1 MKRLSGDLKSSLTAA
16 KLKALCI
23 LNDLPTSGNKSD
35 LVSRL
40 LESGLSRDELGIEAD
55 EALEE
60 VLEAVIED
68 DPIQPSLSLED
79 EDTLTPEVEP
89 EVVKPVIES
98 TDDQIIDAS
107 LDDVLDAEVLDAEF
121 VTLDEE
127 VKAPKTVV
135 AQSTSASKS
144 SGDAAT
150 LIDMI
155 KQPKIAAVFVVVL
168 ILGAGTWY
176 YFNNQLEPFTADT
189 LRYGD
194 EMTYTISDGDFM
206 ASEGFLDLVLDQIE
220 TEDDICKL
228 RLLFDGSGDVS
239 ISNGD
244 SSELVSQTSLDRLGA
259 VSAKGGQGM
268 DWLTVESVSEYDFS
282 AFTIQRHLRSS
293 IPGSSACSDFPA
305 SVSGTADLTSTQW
318 TELRDRASI
327 GTAVDWNLN
336 VEDTYQGNLMTFG
349 VGGILGD
356 LDTLSPGFSMLLQ
369 PVELQELL
377 ANDYIDDGATG
388 SRLGW
393 DWRVLGTETL
403 GSTEMWKIVATNQ
416 DVQELCLGSASMTLL
431 VEEGNPWA
439 TKQTVN
445 VVISGSDSN
454 RQGCSTTTKLLG
466 DYVLPD
472 GELTMSH
479 TFQKSSLSRGSKG
492 LEFGLSYDARPQAN
506 ELSPNDDEL
515 NDWGPN
521 GEHMPDESTLRTHNL
536 EAAIDCLDY
545 LQSSASG
552 AVAALDDG
560 GYVWR
565 AIDQQYAT
573 STQWN
578 ISWIAT
584 DDIAGWVTFNMT
596 GTSSQENCQFDK
608 KGSYDETVSYN
619 REFIPKVLNMSTIE
633 DSLLDSTRF
642 PTLTSNQGLFTSTGN
657 YHPET
662 RVGYLV
668 VVPGSGINT
677 ILTNIGDATDG
688 ASTVDISRD
697 WTEDGWNKRFNLI
710 ADATDGRIIGWN
722 YVMNT

>member
-1 MKRLSGDLKSSLTAA
+1 MKRLSDDLKSSLTAA

-40 LESGLSRDELGIEAD
+40 LESGLSRDELGIEAE
-55 EALEE
+55 EAVEE
-60 VLEAVIED
+60 VIEAVIED
-68 DPIQPSLSLED
+68 EPIQPSLSLED
-79 EDTLTPEVEP
+79 EDTLTPEIEP
-89 EVVKPVIES
+89 EVVKPVVES
-98 TDDQIIDAS
+98 TDNQIVDAS
-107 LDDVLDAEVLDAEF
+107 LDEVLDAEVLDAEF

-127 VKAPKTVV
+127 VKAPKTVE
-135 AQSTSASKS
+135 ARSTTSKS

-150 LIDMI
+150 LLDMI

-239 ISNGD
+239 ISNGG
-244 SSELVSQTSLDRLGA
+244 SSELVSQASLDRLGA

-545 LQSSASG
+545 LQTSASG

-596 GTSSQENCQFDK
+596 GTPSQENCQFDK

-619 REFIPKVLNMSTIE
+619 REFIPKVLNISTIE
-633 DSLLDSTRF
+633 ESLLDSTRF
-642 PTLTSNQGLFTSTGN
+642 PMLTSDQGLFTNAGN
-657 YHPET
+657 YHSET

-710 ADATDGRIIGWN
+710 AEATDGRIIGWN

>member
-1 MKRLSGDLKSSLTAA
+1 MKRLSDDLKSSLTAA

-40 LESGLSRDELGIEAD
+40 LESGLGRDELGIETD
-55 EALEE
+55 EIVEE
-60 VLEAVIED
+60 VIEAVIDREV
-68 DPIQPSLSLED
+68 IQPSLSLED
-79 EDTLTPEVEP
+79 EDTLTPAIEP
-89 EVVKPVIES
+89 EVHKPVFQSSDEHS
-98 TDDQIIDAS
+98 EGANH
-107 LDDVLDAEVLDAEF
+107 DDVLDAEVLDAEF
-121 VTLDEE
+121 ITLDEE
-127 VKAPKTVV
+127 VKAPKTIHSQVE
-135 AQSTSASKS
+135 STKS
-144 SGDAAT
+144 TGNAT
-150 LIDMI
+150 TLLEMI
-155 KQPKIAAVFVVVL
+155 KQPKIAAVFVVIL

-176 YFNNQLEPFTADT
+176 YFNNQLEPFTADK

-194 EMTYTISDGDFM
+194 EMTYTISNGDFM

-228 RLLFDGSGDVS
+228 RLMFDGTGDVS
-239 ISNGD
+239 ISNGG
-244 SSELVSQTSLDRLGA
+244 SSELVSQSSLDRLGA

-336 VEDTYQGNLMTFG
+336 VENTYQGNLMSFG

-356 LDTLSPGFSMLLQ
+356 LDTISPGFSMLLQ

-393 DWRVLGTETL
+393 DWRVLGSEKL
-403 GSTEMWKIVATNQ
+403 GSTDMWKIVATNQ
-416 DVQELCLGSASMTLL
+416 DIQELCLGSASMTLL

-439 TKQTVN
+439 TKQTVS

-506 ELSPNDDEL
+506 ELSPNDGDL

-521 GEHMPDESTLRTHNL
+521 GEHMPDESVLRLHNL

-565 AIDQQYAT
+565 AIDQQFG
-573 STQWN
+573 SNTQWN

-584 DDIAGWVTFNMT
+584 DDIAGWVTFNIT
-596 GTSSQENCQFDK
+596 GAPSQENCQFDK

-619 REFIPKVLNMSTIE
+619 REFIPKVLNISTIE
-633 DSLLDSTRF
+633 ESLLDSSRF
-642 PTLTSNQGLFTSTGN
+642 PMLTSSQGLFTSSGT

-677 ILTNIGDATDG
+677 ILANIGDATDG
-688 ASTVDISRD
+688 ANTVDISRD
-697 WTEDGWNKRFNLI
+697 WTDDGWNKRFNLI

>member
-1 MKRLSGDLKSSLTAA
+1 MKRLSDDLKSSLTAA

-40 LESGLSRDELGIEAD
+40 LESGLSRDELGIEAE
-55 EALEE
+55 EAVEE
-60 VLEAVIED
+60 VIEAVIED
-68 DPIQPSLSLED
+68 EPIQPSLSLED
-79 EDTLTPEVEP
+79 EDTLTPEIEP
-89 EVVKPVIES
+89 EVVKPVVES
-98 TDDQIIDAS
+98 TDNQIVDAS
-107 LDDVLDAEVLDAEF
+107 LDEVLDAEVLDAEF

-127 VKAPKTVV
+127 VKAPKTVE
-135 AQSTSASKS
+135 AQSTTSKS

-150 LIDMI
+150 LLDMI

-239 ISNGD
+239 ISNGG
-244 SSELVSQTSLDRLGA
+244 SSELVSQASLDRLGA

-545 LQSSASG
+545 LQTSASG

-584 DDIAGWVTFNMT
+584 DDIAGWVTFNTT
-596 GTSSQENCQFDK
+596 GTPSQENCQFDK

-619 REFIPKVLNMSTIE
+619 REFIPKVLNISTIE
-633 DSLLDSTRF
+633 ESLLDSTRF
-642 PTLTSNQGLFTSTGN
+642 PMLTSDQGLFTNAGN

>member
-1 MKRLSGDLKSSLTAA
+1 MKRLSDDLKSSLTAA

-40 LESGLSRDELGIEAD
+40 LESGLSRDELGIEAE
-55 EALEE
+55 EAVEE
-60 VLEAVIED
+60 VIEAVIED
-68 DPIQPSLSLED
+68 EPIQPSLSLED
-79 EDTLTPEVEP
+79 EDTLTPEIEP
-89 EVVKPVIES
+89 EVAKPVVES
-98 TDDQIIDAS
+98 TDNQIVDAS
-107 LDDVLDAEVLDAEF
+107 LDEVLDAEVLDAEF

-127 VKAPKTVV
+127 VKAPKTVD
-135 AQSTSASKS
+135 AQLTTSKS

-150 LIDMI
+150 LLDMI

-239 ISNGD
+239 ISNGG
-244 SSELVSQTSLDRLGA
+244 SSELVSQASLDRLGA

-545 LQSSASG
+545 LQTSASG

-596 GTSSQENCQFDK
+596 GTPSQENCQFDK

-619 REFIPKVLNMSTIE
+619 REFIPKVLNISTIE
-633 DSLLDSTRF
+633 ESLLDSTRF
-642 PTLTSNQGLFTSTGN
+642 PMLTSDQGLFTNAGN

>member
-1 MKRLSGDLKSSLTAA
+1 MKRLSDDLKSSLTAA

-55 EALEE
+55 EAVEE

-135 AQSTSASKS
+135 AQSTTASKS

-268 DWLTVESVSEYDFS
+268 NWLTVESVSEYDFS

-327 GTAVDWNLN
+327 GTAVNWNLN

-596 GTSSQENCQFDK
+596 GTPSQENCQFDK

-633 DSLLDSTRF
+633 ESLLDSTRF

>member
-1 MKRLSGDLKSSLTAA
+1 MKRLSDDLKSSLTAA

-40 LESGLSRDELGIEAD
+40 LESGLSREELGIEAT
-55 EALEE
+55 EVVEE
-60 VLEAVIED
+60 VIDVVTEEEE
-68 DPIQPSLSLED
+68 IQPSLSLED

-89 EVVKPVIES
+89 VVEPMVAEAILPES
-98 TDDQIIDAS
+98 DDDI
-107 LDDVLDAEVLDAEF
+107 LDAEVLDAEF
-121 VTLDEE
+121 VSLEDE
-127 VKAPKTVV
+127 VKAPKVVV
-135 AQSTSASKS
+135 AETGLKS
-144 SGDAAT
+144 DDNNATT
-150 LIDMI
+150 LIEML
-155 KQPKIAAVFVVVL
+155 KQPKIAAVFVVFL

-176 YFNNQLEPFTADT
+176 YFNSQLEPFTADT

-194 EMTYTISDGDFM
+194 EMTYTISEGDFM
-206 ASEGFLDLVLDQIE
+206 ASEGFLDLVLDRFE

-228 RLLFDGSGDVS
+228 RLIFDGSGDIS
-239 ISNGD
+239 ITNGD
-244 SSELVSQTSLDRLGA
+244 SSQLVSQSSLDRIGA

-268 DWLTVESVSEYDFS
+268 EWLTVEAVSEYDFKS
-282 AFTIQRHLRSS
+282 FTIQRHLRSA
-293 IPGSSACSDFPA
+293 IPGSDACSDFPA
-305 SVSGTADLTSTQW
+305 SVSGTADLVSKQW

-327 GTAVDWNLN
+327 GTSVDWDLN
-336 VEDTYQGNLMTFG
+336 VEDTYKGELMAFG

-356 LDTLSPGFSMLLQ
+356 LESLSPGFSMLLQ

-377 ANDYIDDGATG
+377 ANDYIDDGSSG

-393 DWRVLGTETL
+393 NWRVLGTETL
-403 GSTEMWKIVATNQ
+403 GSTDMWKIVATNQ
-416 DVQELCLGSASMTLL
+416 DIQELCLGSASMTLL

-439 TKQTVN
+439 TQQTVN

-479 TFQKSSLSRGSKG
+479 TFQKSSLTRGSKG

-506 ELSPNDDEL
+506 ELSPRDSEL

-521 GEHMPDESTLRTHNL
+521 GEHMPDKSAIRNYNL
-536 EAAIDCLDY
+536 ESALECLDY

-565 AIDQQYAT
+565 AVDRQYGAD
-573 STQWN
+573 TQWN

-596 GTSSQENCQFDK
+596 GAPSSENCQFDK

-619 REFIPKVLNMSTIE
+619 REFIPKVLNISTIE
-633 DSLLDSTRF
+633 QSLLDSSRF
-642 PTLTSNQGLFTSTGN
+642 PSLSSDQGLFTNSGA

-688 ASTVDISRD
+688 ACTVDISRD
-697 WTEDGWNKRFNLI
+697 WSEDGWDKQFNLI

-722 YVMNT
+722 YIMNT

>member
-1 MKRLSGDLKSSLTAA
+1 MKRLSDDLKSSLTAA

-40 LESGLSRDELGIEAD
+40 LESGLSRDELGIEAE
-55 EALEE
+55 EAVEE
-60 VLEAVIED
+60 VIEAVIED
-68 DPIQPSLSLED
+68 EPIQPSLSLED
-79 EDTLTPEVEP
+79 EDTLTPEIEP
-89 EVVKPVIES
+89 EVVKPVVES
-98 TDDQIIDAS
+98 TDNQIVDAS
-107 LDDVLDAEVLDAEF
+107 LDEVLDAEVLDAEF

-127 VKAPKTVV
+127 VKAPKTVET
-135 AQSTSASKS
+135 QSTTSKS

-150 LIDMI
+150 LLDMI

-239 ISNGD
+239 ISNGG
-244 SSELVSQTSLDRLGA
+244 SSELVSQASLDRLGA

-545 LQSSASG
+545 LQTSASG

-596 GTSSQENCQFDK
+596 GTPSQENCQFDK

-619 REFIPKVLNMSTIE
+619 REFIPKVLNISTIE
-633 DSLLDSTRF
+633 ESLLDSTRF
-642 PTLTSNQGLFTSTGN
+642 PMLTSDQGLFTNAGN

>member
-1 MKRLSGDLKSSLTAA
+1 MKRLSDDLKSSLTAA

-23 LNDLPTSGNKSD
+23 LNDLSTSGNKSD

-40 LESGLSRDELGIEAD
+40 LESGLSRDELGIEAE
-55 EALEE
+55 EAVEK
-60 VLEAVIED
+60 VIEAVIED
-68 DPIQPSLSLED
+68 EPIQLSLSLED
-79 EDTLTPEVEP
+79 DDTLTPEVEP
-89 EVVKPVIES
+89 EVVKPIVAS
-98 TDDQIIDAS
+98 TEDQIVDAS
-107 LDDVLDAEVLDAEF
+107 LDEVLDAEVLDAEF

-127 VKAPKTVV
+127 VKAPKTVDV
-135 AQSTSASKS
+135 QSTTSKS
-144 SGDAAT
+144 SGEAAT
-150 LIDMI
+150 LLDMI

-176 YFNNQLEPFTADT
+176 FFNNQLEPFTADT

-239 ISNGD
+239 ISNGG

-521 GEHMPDESTLRTHNL
+521 GEHMPDKSTLRTHNL

-573 STQWN
+573 NTQWN

-596 GTSSQENCQFDK
+596 GTPSQENCQFDK

-619 REFIPKVLNMSTIE
+619 REFIPKVLNISTIE
-633 DSLLDSTRF
+633 ESLLDPTRF
-642 PTLTSNQGLFTSTGN
+642 PTLTSNQGLFTSAGN
-657 YHPET
+657 YHSET

>member
-1 MKRLSGDLKSSLTAA
+1 MKRLSDDLKSSLTAA

-40 LESGLSRDELGIEAD
+40 LESGLGRDELGIETD
-55 EALEE
+55 EIVEE
-60 VLEAVIED
+60 VIEAVIDREV
-68 DPIQPSLSLED
+68 IQPSLSLED
-79 EDTLTPEVEP
+79 EDTLTPAIEP
-89 EVVKPVIES
+89 EVHKPVFQSSDEHS
-98 TDDQIIDAS
+98 EGANH
-107 LDDVLDAEVLDAEF
+107 DDVLDAEVLDAEF
-121 VTLDEE
+121 ITLDEE
-127 VKAPKTVV
+127 VKAPKTIHSQVE
-135 AQSTSASKS
+135 STKS
-144 SGDAAT
+144 TGNAT
-150 LIDMI
+150 TLLEMI
-155 KQPKIAAVFVVVL
+155 KQPKIAAVFVVIL

-176 YFNNQLEPFTADT
+176 YFNNQLEPFTADK

-194 EMTYTISDGDFM
+194 EMTYTISNGDFM

-228 RLLFDGSGDVS
+228 RLMFDGTGDVS
-239 ISNGD
+239 ISNGG
-244 SSELVSQTSLDRLGA
+244 SSELVSQSSLDRLGA

-336 VEDTYQGNLMTFG
+336 VENTYQGNLMSFG

-356 LDTLSPGFSMLLQ
+356 LDTISPGFSMLLQ

-377 ANDYIDDGATG
+377 ANDYIDDGVTG

-393 DWRVLGTETL
+393 DWRVLGSEKL
-403 GSTEMWKIVATNQ
+403 GSTDMWKIVATNQ
-416 DVQELCLGSASMTLL
+416 DIQELCLGSASMTLL

-439 TKQTVN
+439 TKQTVS

-506 ELSPNDDEL
+506 ELSPNDDDL

-521 GEHMPDESTLRTHNL
+521 GEHMPDESVLRLHNL

-565 AIDQQYAT
+565 AIDQQFG
-573 STQWN
+573 SNTQWN

-584 DDIAGWVTFNMT
+584 DDIAGWVTFNIT
-596 GTSSQENCQFDK
+596 GEPSQENCQFDK

-619 REFIPKVLNMSTIE
+619 REFIPKVLNISTIE
-633 DSLLDSTRF
+633 ESLLDSTRF
-642 PTLTSNQGLFTSTGN
+642 PMLTSSQGLFTSSGT

-677 ILTNIGDATDG
+677 ILANIGDATDG
-688 ASTVDISRD
+688 ANTVDISRD
-697 WTEDGWNKRFNLI
+697 WTDDGWNKRFNLI

>member
-1 MKRLSGDLKSSLTAA
+1 MKRLSDDLKSSLTAA

-23 LNDLPTSGNKSD
+23 LNDLSTSGNKSE

-40 LESGLSRDELGIEAD
+40 LESGLNREELGIEA
-55 EALEE
+55 EE
-60 VLEAVIED
+60 VIEEVIDAVIEEEA
-68 DPIQPSLSLED
+68 IQPSLSLED
-79 EDTLTPEVEP
+79 DDTLTPEVEP
-89 EVVKPVIES
+89 EPQKPTVKS
-98 TDDQIIDAS
+98 NDRQTDDSS
-107 LDDVLDAEVLDAEF
+107 LDNVLDAEVLDAEF
-121 VTLDEE
+121 VTLDET
-127 VKAPKTVV
+127 VKAPKTVT
-135 AQSTSASKS
+135 AQSTNSKS
-144 SGDAAT
+144 GSDAAT
-150 LIDMI
+150 LLDMI

-228 RLLFDGSGDVS
+228 RLLFDGTGDIS

-244 SSELVSQTSLDRLGA
+244 SSQLTSQTSLDRLGA

-282 AFTIQRHLRSS
+282 EFTIQRHLRSS

-305 SVSGTADLTSTQW
+305 SVSGTADLVSMQW

-377 ANDYIDDGATG
+377 ANDYIDDGASG

-492 LEFGLSYDARPQAN
+492 LEFGLSYDGRPQAN
-506 ELSPNDDEL
+506 ELSPSDNDL

-521 GEHMPDESTLRTHNL
+521 GEHMPDDSSLRTHNL
-536 EAAIDCLDY
+536 ELAIDCLDY

-565 AIDQQYAT
+565 AIDQQFGT
-573 STQWN
+573 NTQWN

-596 GTSSQENCQFDK
+596 GAPSQENCQFDK

-619 REFIPKVLNMSTIE
+619 REFIPKVLNLSTIE
-633 DSLLDSTRF
+633 ESLLDTIRF
-642 PTLTSNQGLFTSTGN
+642 PILTSDQGLFTSSGT
-657 YHPET
+657 YHPES
-662 RVGYLV
+662 RIGYLV

-688 ASTVDISRD
+688 ACTVDISRD

>member
-1 MKRLSGDLKSSLTAA
+1 MVKRLSSDLKSSLTAA
-16 KLKALCI
+16 KLKALCVI
-23 LNDLPTSGNKSD
+23 NDLPTSGNKSD

-40 LESGLSRDELGIEAD
+40 IDYGLSRSELGLEVEPAV
-55 EALEE
+55 EE
-60 VLEAVIED
+60 VLDATIEEA
-68 DPIQPSLSLED
+68 IQPSLSLED

-89 EVVKPVIES
+89 EVVQPVAEAIIEQA
-98 TDDQIIDAS
+98 D
-107 LDDVLDAEVLDAEF
+107 DDVLDAEVIDAEF
-121 VTLDEE
+121 VSLEEE
-127 VKAPKTVV
+127 VKAPKAPVV
-135 AQSTSASKS
+135 EMASKKTS
-144 SGDAAT
+144 SDAKT
-150 LIDMI
+150 LFEMV
-155 KQPKIAAVFVVVL
+155 KQPKVAAAFIAIL

-228 RLLFDGSGDVS
+228 RLLFDGIGEVS
-239 ISNGD
+239 ITEGD
-244 SSELVSQTSLDRLGA
+244 SSQLVSQSSLDRAGA
-259 VSAKGGQGM
+259 ISAKGGQGM

-293 IPGSSACSDFPA
+293 IPGSDACSDFPA

-318 TELRDRASI
+318 TELRHRASI
-327 GTAVDWNLN
+327 GTSVDWNLN

-377 ANDYIDDGATG
+377 ANDYIDDGASG

-403 GSTEMWKIVATNQ
+403 GSTDMWKIVATNQ
-416 DVQELCLGSASMTLL
+416 DIQELCLGSASMTLL

-466 DYVLPD
+466 YYVLPD

-479 TFQKSSLSRGSKG
+479 IFQKSSLTRGSKG

-506 ELSPNDDEL
+506 ELSPSDSDL

-521 GEHMPDESTLRTHNL
+521 GEHMPDESSIRTYNL
-536 EAAIDCLDY
+536 ESALDCFDY

-565 AIDQQYAT
+565 AIDQQFGEN
-573 STQWN
+573 TQWN

-596 GTSSQENCQFDK
+596 GTPSQENCQFDQ
-608 KGSYDETVSYN
+608 KGSYHETVSYN
-619 REFIPKVLNMSTIE
+619 RDFIPKVLNISTIE
-633 DSLLDSTRF
+633 ESLLDSSRF
-642 PTLTSNQGLFTSTGN
+642 PSLTSSQGIFTSSGA
-657 YHPET
+657 YHLET

-668 VVPGSGINT
+668 VVPGSGINS
-677 ILTNIGDATDG
+677 ILTNIGDATEG
-688 ASTVDISRD
+688 ACTVDISRD
-697 WTEDGWNKRFNLI
+697 WTDDGWNKRFNLI

>member
-1 MKRLSGDLKSSLTAA
+1 MKRLSDDLKSSLTAA

-40 LESGLSRDELGIEAD
+40 LESGLSRDELGIEAE
-55 EALEE
+55 EAVEE
-60 VLEAVIED
+60 VIETVIED
-68 DPIQPSLSLED
+68 DSIQPSLSLED

-89 EVVKPVIES
+89 EVVKPVVES
-98 TDDQIIDAS
+98 TDNQIVDAS
-107 LDDVLDAEVLDAEF
+107 LDEVLDAEVLDAEF

-127 VKAPKTVV
+127 VKAPKTVD
-135 AQSTSASKS
+135 AQSTTSKS
-144 SGDAAT
+144 SSDAAT

-239 ISNGD
+239 ISKGG
-244 SSELVSQTSLDRLGA
+244 SSELVSQASLDRLGA
-259 VSAKGGQGM
+259 ISAKGGQGM

-545 LQSSASG
+545 LQTSASG
-552 AVAALDDG
+552 AVAAIDDG

-596 GTSSQENCQFDK
+596 GTPSQENCQFDK

-619 REFIPKVLNMSTIE
+619 REFIPKVLNISTIE
-633 DSLLDSTRF
+633 ESLLDSTRF
-642 PTLTSNQGLFTSTGN
+642 PMLTSDQGLFTNAGN
-657 YHPET
+657 YHSET

>member
-1 MKRLSGDLKSSLTAA
+1 MKRLSDDLKSSLTAA

-40 LESGLSRDELGIEAD
+40 LESGLGRDELGIETD
-55 EALEE
+55 EIVEE
-60 VLEAVIED
+60 VIEAVIDREV
-68 DPIQPSLSLED
+68 IQPSLSLED
-79 EDTLTPEVEP
+79 EDTLTPAIEP
-89 EVVKPVIES
+89 EVHKPVFQSSDEHS
-98 TDDQIIDAS
+98 EGANH
-107 LDDVLDAEVLDAEF
+107 DDVLDAEVLDAEF
-121 VTLDEE
+121 ITLDEE
-127 VKAPKTVV
+127 VKAPKTIHSQVE
-135 AQSTSASKS
+135 STKS
-144 SGDAAT
+144 TGNAT
-150 LIDMI
+150 TLLEMI
-155 KQPKIAAVFVVVL
+155 KQPKIAAVFVVIL

-176 YFNNQLEPFTADT
+176 YFNNQLEPFTADK

-194 EMTYTISDGDFM
+194 EMTYTISNGDFM

-228 RLLFDGSGDVS
+228 RLMFDGTGDVS
-239 ISNGD
+239 ISNGG
-244 SSELVSQTSLDRLGA
+244 SSELVSQSSLDRLGA

-336 VEDTYQGNLMTFG
+336 VENTYQGNLMSFG

-356 LDTLSPGFSMLLQ
+356 LDTISPGFSMLLQ

-393 DWRVLGTETL
+393 DWRVLGSEKL

-416 DVQELCLGSASMTLL
+416 DIQELCLGSASMTLL

-439 TKQTVN
+439 TKQTVS

-506 ELSPNDDEL
+506 ELSPNDDDL

-521 GEHMPDESTLRTHNL
+521 GEHMPDESVLRLHNL

-565 AIDQQYAT
+565 AIDQQFG
-573 STQWN
+573 SNTQWN

-584 DDIAGWVTFNMT
+584 DDIAGWVTFNIT
-596 GTSSQENCQFDK
+596 GAPSQENCQFDK

-619 REFIPKVLNMSTIE
+619 REFIPKVLNISTIE
-633 DSLLDSTRF
+633 ESLLDSTRF
-642 PTLTSNQGLFTSTGN
+642 PMLTSSQGLFTSSGT

-677 ILTNIGDATDG
+677 ILANIGDATDG
-688 ASTVDISRD
+688 ANTVDISRD
-697 WTEDGWNKRFNLI
+697 WTDDGWNKRFNLI

>member
-1 MKRLSGDLKSSLTAA
+1 MKRLSDDLKSSLTAA

-40 LESGLSRDELGIEAD
+40 LESGLSREELGIEAK
-55 EALEE
+55 EVVEE
-60 VLEAVIED
+60 VIDAVIEEEV
-68 DPIQPSLSLED
+68 IQPSLSLED

-89 EVVKPVIES
+89 EIIKPVVES
-98 TDDQIIDAS
+98 TDKQLNDSS
-107 LDDVLDAEVLDAEF
+107 LDEVLDAEVLDAEF

-127 VKAPKTVV
+127 VKAPKTIDSQVV
-135 AQSTSASKS
+135 SSKP
-144 SGDAAT
+144 SGNAT
-150 LIDMI
+150 TLLEMI

-228 RLLFDGSGDVS
+228 RLLFDGSGEVS

-244 SSELVSQTSLDRLGA
+244 SSQLVSQTSLDRLGA

-305 SVSGTADLTSTQW
+305 SVSGTAELTSTQW

-416 DVQELCLGSASMTLL
+416 DIQELCLGSASMTLL

-506 ELSPNDDEL
+506 ELSPSDDDL

-565 AIDQQYAT
+565 AIDQQFG
-573 STQWN
+573 SNTQWN

-596 GTSSQENCQFDK
+596 GTPSQENCQFDK

-619 REFIPKVLNMSTIE
+619 REFIPKVLNISTIE
-633 DSLLDSTRF
+633 QSLLDSTRF
-642 PTLTSNQGLFTSTGN
+642 PTLTSNQGLFTNSGT

-688 ASTVDISRD
+688 ANTVDISRD
-697 WTEDGWNKRFNLI
+697 WTEDGWNKQFNLI

>member
-1 MKRLSGDLKSSLTAA
+1 MKRLSDDLKSSLTAA

-40 LESGLSRDELGIEAD
+40 LESGLSRDELGIEAE
-55 EALEE
+55 EAVEE
-60 VLEAVIED
+60 VIEAVIED
-68 DPIQPSLSLED
+68 EPIQPSLSLED
-79 EDTLTPEVEP
+79 EDTLTPEIEP
-89 EVVKPVIES
+89 EVVKPVVES
-98 TDDQIIDAS
+98 TDNQIVDAS
-107 LDDVLDAEVLDAEF
+107 LDEVLDAEVLDAEF

-127 VKAPKTVV
+127 VKAPKTVD
-135 AQSTSASKS
+135 AQSTTSKS
-144 SGDAAT
+144 NGDAAT
-150 LIDMI
+150 LLDMI

-239 ISNGD
+239 ISNGG
-244 SSELVSQTSLDRLGA
+244 SSELVSQASLDRLGA

-377 ANDYIDDGATG
+377 ANDYIDEGASG

-472 GELTMSH
+472 GELTISH

-545 LQSSASG
+545 LQTSASG

-596 GTSSQENCQFDK
+596 GTPNQENCQFDK

-619 REFIPKVLNMSTIE
+619 REFIPKVLNISTIE
-633 DSLLDSTRF
+633 ESLLDSTRF
-642 PTLTSNQGLFTSTGN
+642 PMLTSDQGLFTNAGN

>member
-1 MKRLSGDLKSSLTAA
+1 MKRLSDDLKSSLTAA

-40 LESGLSRDELGIEAD
+40 LDSGLSRDELGIEAE
-55 EALEE
+55 EAVEE
-60 VLEAVIED
+60 VIEAVIED
-68 DPIQPSLSLED
+68 EPIQPSLSLED
-79 EDTLTPEVEP
+79 EDTLTPEIEP
-89 EVVKPVIES
+89 EVVKPVVES
-98 TDDQIIDAS
+98 TDNQIVDAS
-107 LDDVLDAEVLDAEF
+107 LDEVLDAEVLDAEF

-127 VKAPKTVV
+127 VKAPKTVE
-135 AQSTSASKS
+135 AQSTTSKS

-150 LIDMI
+150 LLDMI

-239 ISNGD
+239 ISNGG
-244 SSELVSQTSLDRLGA
+244 SSELVSQASLDRLGA

-545 LQSSASG
+545 LQTSASG

-596 GTSSQENCQFDK
+596 GTPSQENCQFDK

-619 REFIPKVLNMSTIE
+619 REFIPKVLNISTIE
-633 DSLLDSTRF
+633 ESLLDSTRF
-642 PTLTSNQGLFTSTGN
+642 PMLTSDQGLFTNAGN

>member
-1 MKRLSGDLKSSLTAA
+1 
-16 KLKALCI
+16 
-23 LNDLPTSGNKSD
+23 
-35 LVSRL
+35 
-40 LESGLSRDELGIEAD
+40 
-55 EALEE
+55 
-60 VLEAVIED
+60 
-68 DPIQPSLSLED
+68 
-79 EDTLTPEVEP
+79 
-89 EVVKPVIES
+89 
-98 TDDQIIDAS
+98 
-107 LDDVLDAEVLDAEF
+107 
-121 VTLDEE
+121 
-127 VKAPKTVV
+127 
-135 AQSTSASKS
+135 
-144 SGDAAT
+144 
-150 LIDMI
+150 MI

-239 ISNGD
+239 ISNGG
-244 SSELVSQTSLDRLGA
+244 STELVSQASLDRLGA
-259 VSAKGGQGM
+259 ISAKGGQGM

-293 IPGSSACSDFPA
+293 IPCSSACSDFPA

-545 LQSSASG
+545 LQTSASG
-552 AVAALDDG
+552 AVAAIDDG

-596 GTSSQENCQFDK
+596 GTPSQENCQFDK

-619 REFIPKVLNMSTIE
+619 REFIPKVLNISTIE
-633 DSLLDSTRF
+633 ESLLDSTRF
-642 PTLTSNQGLFTSTGN
+642 PMLTSDQGLFTNAGN
-657 YHPET
+657 YHSET

>member
-1 MKRLSGDLKSSLTAA
+1 VKRLSDDLKSSLTAA

-40 LESGLSRDELGIEAD
+40 LESGLSRDELGIEA
-55 EALEE
+55 EE
-60 VLEAVIED
+60 VVEEVIDAVIEEEV
-68 DPIQPSLSLED
+68 IQPSLSLED

-89 EVVKPVIES
+89 EIIKPVVES
-98 TDDQIIDAS
+98 TDKQLNDSS
-107 LDDVLDAEVLDAEF
+107 LDEVLDAEVLDAEF

-127 VKAPKTVV
+127 VKAPKTIDSQVV
-135 AQSTSASKS
+135 SSKS
-144 SGDAAT
+144 SGNAT
-150 LIDMI
+150 TLLEMI
-155 KQPKIAAVFVVVL
+155 KQPKIAAVFIVVL

-228 RLLFDGSGDVS
+228 RLLFDGSGEVS

-244 SSELVSQTSLDRLGA
+244 SSQLVSQTSLDRLGA

-416 DVQELCLGSASMTLL
+416 DIQELCLGSASMTLL

-506 ELSPNDDEL
+506 ELSPSDDDL

-552 AVAALDDG
+552 AVAAIDDG

-565 AIDQQYAT
+565 AIDQQFG
-573 STQWN
+573 SNTQWN

-596 GTSSQENCQFDK
+596 GTPSQENCQFDK

-619 REFIPKVLNMSTIE
+619 REFIPKVLNISTIE
-633 DSLLDSTRF
+633 QSLLDSTRF
-642 PTLTSNQGLFTSTGN
+642 PTLTSNQGLFTNSGT

-688 ASTVDISRD
+688 ANTVDISRD
-697 WTEDGWNKRFNLI
+697 WTEDGWNKQFNLI

>member
-1 MKRLSGDLKSSLTAA
+1 MKRLSDDLKSSLTAA

-40 LESGLSRDELGIEAD
+40 LESGLTRDELGIEAE
-55 EALEE
+55 EAVEK
-60 VLEAVIED
+60 VIEAVIED
-68 DPIQPSLSLED
+68 EPIQPSLSLED

-89 EVVKPVIES
+89 EVVKTVVES
-98 TDDQIIDAS
+98 TDDQIVDAR
-107 LDDVLDAEVLDAEF
+107 LDEVLDAEVLDAEF

-127 VKAPKTVV
+127 VKTAKTID
-135 AQSTSASKS
+135 AQSTTSKS
-144 SGDAAT
+144 SSDAAT
-150 LIDMI
+150 LLDMI

-239 ISNGD
+239 ISNGG
-244 SSELVSQTSLDRLGA
+244 SSELVSQASLDRLGA

-506 ELSPNDDEL
+506 ELSPSDGDL

-521 GEHMPDESTLRTHNL
+521 GEHMPDESTLRIHNL

-545 LQSSASG
+545 LQTSASG

-584 DDIAGWVTFNMT
+584 DDIAGWVTFNVT
-596 GTSSQENCQFDK
+596 GTPSQDNCQFDK

-619 REFIPKVLNMSTIE
+619 REFIPKVLNISTIE
-633 DSLLDSTRF
+633 GSLLDSTRF
-642 PTLTSNQGLFTSTGN
+642 PMLTSDQGLFTNAGN
-657 YHPET
+657 YHLET

>member
-1 MKRLSGDLKSSLTAA
+1 VKRLSDDLKSSLTAA

-55 EALEE
+55 EAVEE

-135 AQSTSASKS
+135 AQSTTASKS

-327 GTAVDWNLN
+327 GTAVNWNLN

-596 GTSSQENCQFDK
+596 GTPSQENCQFDK

-633 DSLLDSTRF
+633 ESLLDSTRF

>member
-1 MKRLSGDLKSSLTAA
+1 MKRLSDDLKSSLTAA

-40 LESGLSRDELGIEAD
+40 LESGLSRDELGIEAE
-55 EALEE
+55 EAVEE
-60 VLEAVIED
+60 VIEAVIED
-68 DPIQPSLSLED
+68 EPIQPSLSLED
-79 EDTLTPEVEP
+79 EDTLTPEIEP
-89 EVVKPVIES
+89 EVVKPVVES
-98 TDDQIIDAS
+98 KDNQIVDAS
-107 LDDVLDAEVLDAEF
+107 LDEVLDAEVLDAEF

-127 VKAPKTVV
+127 VKAPKTVE
-135 AQSTSASKS
+135 AQSTTSKS

-150 LIDMI
+150 LLDMI

-239 ISNGD
+239 ISNGG
-244 SSELVSQTSLDRLGA
+244 SSELVSQASLDRLGA

-545 LQSSASG
+545 LQTSASG

-596 GTSSQENCQFDK
+596 GTPSQENCQFDK

-619 REFIPKVLNMSTIE
+619 REFIPKVLNISTIE
-633 DSLLDSTRF
+633 ESLLDSTRF
-642 PTLTSNQGLFTSTGN
+642 PMLTSDQGLFNNAGN

>member
-1 MKRLSGDLKSSLTAA
+1 VKRLSDDLKSSLTAA

-40 LESGLSRDELGIEAD
+40 LESGLGRDELGIETD
-55 EALEE
+55 EIVEE
-60 VLEAVIED
+60 VIEAVIDREV
-68 DPIQPSLSLED
+68 IQPSLSLED
-79 EDTLTPEVEP
+79 EDTLTPAIEP
-89 EVVKPVIES
+89 EVHKPVFQSSDEHS
-98 TDDQIIDAS
+98 EGANH
-107 LDDVLDAEVLDAEF
+107 DDVLDAEVLDAEF
-121 VTLDEE
+121 ITLDEE
-127 VKAPKTVV
+127 VKAPKTIHSQVE
-135 AQSTSASKS
+135 STKS
-144 SGDAAT
+144 TGNAT
-150 LIDMI
+150 TLLEMI
-155 KQPKIAAVFVVVL
+155 KQPKIAAVFVVIL

-176 YFNNQLEPFTADT
+176 YFNNQLEPFTADK

-194 EMTYTISDGDFM
+194 EMTYTISNGDFM

-228 RLLFDGSGDVS
+228 RLMFDGTGDVS
-239 ISNGD
+239 ISNGG
-244 SSELVSQTSLDRLGA
+244 SSELVSQSSLDRLGA

-336 VEDTYQGNLMTFG
+336 VENTYQGNLMSFG

-356 LDTLSPGFSMLLQ
+356 LDTISPGFSMLLQ

-377 ANDYIDDGATG
+377 ANDYIDDGVTG

-393 DWRVLGTETL
+393 DWRVLGSEKL
-403 GSTEMWKIVATNQ
+403 GSTDMWKIVATNQ
-416 DVQELCLGSASMTLL
+416 DIQELCLGSASMTLL

-439 TKQTVN
+439 TKQTVS

-506 ELSPNDDEL
+506 ELSPNDDDL

-521 GEHMPDESTLRTHNL
+521 GEHMPDESVLRLHNL

-565 AIDQQYAT
+565 AIDQQFG
-573 STQWN
+573 SNTQWN

-584 DDIAGWVTFNMT
+584 DDIAGWVTFNIT
-596 GTSSQENCQFDK
+596 GAPSQENCQFDK

-619 REFIPKVLNMSTIE
+619 REFIPKVLNISTIE
-633 DSLLDSTRF
+633 ESLLDSTRF
-642 PTLTSNQGLFTSTGN
+642 PMLTSSQGLFTSSGT

-677 ILTNIGDATDG
+677 ILANIGDATDG
-688 ASTVDISRD
+688 ANTVDISRD
-697 WTEDGWNKRFNLI
+697 WTDDGWNKRFNLI

>member
-1 MKRLSGDLKSSLTAA
+1 MKRLSDDLKSSLTAA

-40 LESGLSRDELGIEAD
+40 LESGLSRDELGIEAE
-55 EALEE
+55 EAVEE
-60 VLEAVIED
+60 VIEAVIED
-68 DPIQPSLSLED
+68 EPIQPSLSLED
-79 EDTLTPEVEP
+79 EDTLTPEIEP
-89 EVVKPVIES
+89 EVVKPVVES
-98 TDDQIIDAS
+98 TDNQIVDAS
-107 LDDVLDAEVLDAEF
+107 LDEVLDAEVLDAEF

-127 VKAPKTVV
+127 VKAPKTVE
-135 AQSTSASKS
+135 AQSTTSKS

-150 LIDMI
+150 LLDMI

-239 ISNGD
+239 ISNGG
-244 SSELVSQTSLDRLGA
+244 SSELVSQASLDRLGA

-536 EAAIDCLDY
+536 EAGIDCLDY
-545 LQSSASG
+545 LQTSASG

-596 GTSSQENCQFDK
+596 GTPSQENCQFDK

-619 REFIPKVLNMSTIE
+619 REFIPKVLNISTIE
-633 DSLLDSTRF
+633 ESLLDSTRF
-642 PTLTSNQGLFTSTGN
+642 PMLTSDQGLFTNAGN

>member
-1 MKRLSGDLKSSLTAA
+1 MVKRLSSDLKSSLTAA
-16 KLKALCI
+16 KLKALCVI
-23 LNDLPTSGNKSD
+23 NDLPTSGNKSD

-40 LESGLSRDELGIEAD
+40 IDYGLSRSELGLEVEPAV
-55 EALEE
+55 EE
-60 VLEAVIED
+60 VLDATIEEA
-68 DPIQPSLSLED
+68 IQPSLSLED

-89 EVVKPVIES
+89 EVVQPVAEVIIEQA
-98 TDDQIIDAS
+98 D
-107 LDDVLDAEVLDAEF
+107 DDVLDAEVIDAEF
-121 VTLDEE
+121 VSLEEE
-127 VKAPKTVV
+127 VKAPKAPVV
-135 AQSTSASKS
+135 EMASKKTS
-144 SGDAAT
+144 SDAKT
-150 LIDMI
+150 LFEMV
-155 KQPKIAAVFVVVL
+155 KQPKVAAAFIAIL

-228 RLLFDGSGDVS
+228 RLLFDGIGEVS
-239 ISNGD
+239 ITEGD
-244 SSELVSQTSLDRLGA
+244 SSQLVSQSSLDRVGA
-259 VSAKGGQGM
+259 ISAKGGQGM

-293 IPGSSACSDFPA
+293 IPGSDACSDFPA

-327 GTAVDWNLN
+327 GTSVDWNLN

-377 ANDYIDDGATG
+377 ANDYIDDGASG

-403 GSTEMWKIVATNQ
+403 GSTDMWKIVATNQ
-416 DVQELCLGSASMTLL
+416 DIQELCLGSASMTLL

-479 TFQKSSLSRGSKG
+479 IFQKSSLTRGSKG

-506 ELSPNDDEL
+506 ELSPSDSDL

-521 GEHMPDESTLRTHNL
+521 GEHMPDESSIRTYNL
-536 EAAIDCLDY
+536 ESALDCFDY

-560 GYVWR
+560 GYVSR
-565 AIDQQYAT
+565 AIDQQFGEN
-573 STQWN
+573 TQWN

-596 GTSSQENCQFDK
+596 GTPSQENCQFDQ

-619 REFIPKVLNMSTIE
+619 RDFIPKVLNISTIE
-633 DSLLDSTRF
+633 ESLLDSSRF
-642 PTLTSNQGLFTSTGN
+642 PSLTSSQGIFTSSGA
-657 YHPET
+657 YHLET

-668 VVPGSGINT
+668 VVPGSGINS
-677 ILTNIGDATDG
+677 ILTNIGDATEG
-688 ASTVDISRD
+688 ACTVDISRD
-697 WTEDGWNKRFNLI
+697 WTDDGWNKRFNLI

>member
-1 MKRLSGDLKSSLTAA
+1 MKRLSDDLKSSLTAA

-40 LESGLSRDELGIEAD
+40 LESGLSRDELGIEAE
-55 EALEE
+55 EAVEE
-60 VLEAVIED
+60 IIEAVIED
-68 DPIQPSLSLED
+68 EPIQPSLSLED
-79 EDTLTPEVEP
+79 EDTLTPEIEP
-89 EVVKPVIES
+89 EVVKPVVES
-98 TDDQIIDAS
+98 TDNQIVDVS
-107 LDDVLDAEVLDAEF
+107 LDEVLDAEVLDAEF

-127 VKAPKTVV
+127 VKAPKTVE
-135 AQSTSASKS
+135 AQSTTGKS

-150 LIDMI
+150 LLDMI

-239 ISNGD
+239 ISNGG
-244 SSELVSQTSLDRLGA
+244 SSELVSQASLDRLGA

-545 LQSSASG
+545 LQTSASG

-596 GTSSQENCQFDK
+596 GTPSQENCQFDK

-619 REFIPKVLNMSTIE
+619 REFIPKVLNISTIE
-633 DSLLDSTRF
+633 ESLLDSTRF
-642 PTLTSNQGLFTSTGN
+642 PMLTSDQGLFTNAGN

>member
-1 MKRLSGDLKSSLTAA
+1 VKRLSDDLKSSLTAA

-40 LESGLSRDELGIEAD
+40 LESGLSRDELGIEAE
-55 EALEE
+55 EAVEE
-60 VLEAVIED
+60 VIEAVIED
-68 DPIQPSLSLED
+68 EPIQPSLSLED
-79 EDTLTPEVEP
+79 EDTLTPEIEP
-89 EVVKPVIES
+89 EVVKPVVES
-98 TDDQIIDAS
+98 TDNQIVDAS
-107 LDDVLDAEVLDAEF
+107 LDEVLDAEVLDAEF

-127 VKAPKTVV
+127 VKAPKTVE
-135 AQSTSASKS
+135 AQSTTSKS

-150 LIDMI
+150 LLDMI

-239 ISNGD
+239 ISNGG
-244 SSELVSQTSLDRLGA
+244 SSELVSQASLDRLGA

-521 GEHMPDESTLRTHNL
+521 GEHMPDESTLRAHNL
-536 EAAIDCLDY
+536 EAGIDCLDY
-545 LQSSASG
+545 LQTSASG

-596 GTSSQENCQFDK
+596 GTPSQENCQFDK

-619 REFIPKVLNMSTIE
+619 REFIPKVLNISTIE
-633 DSLLDSTRF
+633 ESLLDSTRF
-642 PTLTSNQGLFTSTGN
+642 PMLTSDQGLFTNAGN

>member
-1 MKRLSGDLKSSLTAA
+1 MKRLSDDLKSSLTAA

-23 LNDLPTSGNKSD
+23 LNDLSTSGNKSD

-40 LESGLSRDELGIEAD
+40 LESGLSRDELGIEAE
-55 EALEE
+55 EAVEK
-60 VLEAVIED
+60 VIEAVIED
-68 DPIQPSLSLED
+68 EPIQLSLSLED
-79 EDTLTPEVEP
+79 DDTLTPEVEP
-89 EVVKPVIES
+89 EVVKPIVAS
-98 TDDQIIDAS
+98 TEDQIVDAS
-107 LDDVLDAEVLDAEF
+107 LDEVLDAEVLDAEF

-127 VKAPKTVV
+127 VKAPKIVD
-135 AQSTSASKS
+135 AQSTTSKS
-144 SGDAAT
+144 SGEAAT
-150 LIDMI
+150 LLDMI

-176 YFNNQLEPFTADT
+176 FFNNQLEPFTADT

-239 ISNGD
+239 ISNGG

-521 GEHMPDESTLRTHNL
+521 GEHMPDKSTLRTHNL

-573 STQWN
+573 NTQWN

-596 GTSSQENCQFDK
+596 GTPSQENCQFDK

-619 REFIPKVLNMSTIE
+619 REFIPKVLNISTIE
-633 DSLLDSTRF
+633 ESLLDSTRF
-642 PTLTSNQGLFTSTGN
+642 PTLTSNQGLFTSAGN
-657 YHPET
+657 YHSET

>member
-1 MKRLSGDLKSSLTAA
+1 MKRLSDDLKSSLTAA

-40 LESGLSRDELGIEAD
+40 LESGLSRDELGIEAE
-55 EALEE
+55 EAVEE
-60 VLEAVIED
+60 VIEAVIED
-68 DPIQPSLSLED
+68 EPIQPSLSLED
-79 EDTLTPEVEP
+79 EDTLTPEIEP
-89 EVVKPVIES
+89 EVVKPVVES
-98 TDDQIIDAS
+98 ADNQIVDAS
-107 LDDVLDAEVLDAEF
+107 LDEVLDAEVLDAEF
-121 VTLDEE
+121 VTLNEE
-127 VKAPKTVV
+127 VKTPKTVD
-135 AQSTSASKS
+135 AQSTTSKS

-150 LIDMI
+150 LLDMI

-239 ISNGD
+239 ISNGG
-244 SSELVSQTSLDRLGA
+244 SSELVSQASLDRLGA

-545 LQSSASG
+545 LQTSASG

-596 GTSSQENCQFDK
+596 GTPSQENCQFDK

-619 REFIPKVLNMSTIE
+619 REFIPKVLNISTIE
-633 DSLLDSTRF
+633 ESLLDSTRF
-642 PTLTSNQGLFTSTGN
+642 PMLTSDQGLFTNAGN

>member
-1 MKRLSGDLKSSLTAA
+1 MVKRLSSDLKSSLTAA
-16 KLKALCI
+16 KLKALCVI
-23 LNDLPTSGNKSD
+23 NDLPTSGNKSD

-40 LESGLSRDELGIEAD
+40 IDYGLSRSELGLEVEPAV
-55 EALEE
+55 EE
-60 VLEAVIED
+60 VLDATIEEA
-68 DPIQPSLSLED
+68 IQPSLSLED

-89 EVVKPVIES
+89 EAVQPVAEVIIEQA
-98 TDDQIIDAS
+98 D
-107 LDDVLDAEVLDAEF
+107 DDVLDAEVIDAEF
-121 VTLDEE
+121 VSLEEE
-127 VKAPKTVV
+127 VKAPKAPVV
-135 AQSTSASKS
+135 EMASKKTS
-144 SGDAAT
+144 SDAKT
-150 LIDMI
+150 LFEMV
-155 KQPKIAAVFVVVL
+155 KQPKVAAAFIAIL

-228 RLLFDGSGDVS
+228 RLLFDGIGEVS
-239 ISNGD
+239 ITEGD
-244 SSELVSQTSLDRLGA
+244 SSQLVSQSSLDRVGA
-259 VSAKGGQGM
+259 ISAKGGQGM

-293 IPGSSACSDFPA
+293 IPGSDACSDFPA

-327 GTAVDWNLN
+327 GTSVDWNLN

-377 ANDYIDDGATG
+377 ANDYIDDGASG

-403 GSTEMWKIVATNQ
+403 GSTDMWKIVATNQ
-416 DVQELCLGSASMTLL
+416 DIQELCLGSASMTLL

-479 TFQKSSLSRGSKG
+479 IFQKSSLTRGSKG

-506 ELSPNDDEL
+506 ELSPSDSDL

-521 GEHMPDESTLRTHNL
+521 GEHMPDESSIRTYNL
-536 EAAIDCLDY
+536 ESALDCFDY

-565 AIDQQYAT
+565 AIDQQFGEN
-573 STQWN
+573 TQWN

-596 GTSSQENCQFDK
+596 GTPSQENCQFDQ

-619 REFIPKVLNMSTIE
+619 RDFIPKVLNISTIE
-633 DSLLDSTRF
+633 ESLLDSSRF
-642 PTLTSNQGLFTSTGN
+642 PSLTSSQGIFTSSGA
-657 YHPET
+657 YHLET

-668 VVPGSGINT
+668 VVPGSGINS
-677 ILTNIGDATDG
+677 ILTNIGDATEG
-688 ASTVDISRD
+688 ACTVDISRD
-697 WTEDGWNKRFNLI
+697 WTDDGWNKRFNLI

>member
-1 MKRLSGDLKSSLTAA
+1 MKRLSDDLKSSLTAA

-40 LESGLSRDELGIEAD
+40 LESGLGRDELGIETD
-55 EALEE
+55 EIVEE
-60 VLEAVIED
+60 VIEAVIDREV
-68 DPIQPSLSLED
+68 IQPSLSLED
-79 EDTLTPEVEP
+79 EDTLTPAIEP
-89 EVVKPVIES
+89 EVHKPVFQSSDEHS
-98 TDDQIIDAS
+98 EGANH
-107 LDDVLDAEVLDAEF
+107 DDVLDAEVLDAEF
-121 VTLDEE
+121 ITLDEE
-127 VKAPKTVV
+127 VKAPKTIHSQVE
-135 AQSTSASKS
+135 STKS
-144 SGDAAT
+144 TGNAT
-150 LIDMI
+150 TLLEMI
-155 KQPKIAAVFVVVL
+155 KQPKIAAVFVVIL

-176 YFNNQLEPFTADT
+176 YFNTQLEPFTADK

-194 EMTYTISDGDFM
+194 EMTYTISNGDFM

-228 RLLFDGSGDVS
+228 RLMFDGTGDVS
-239 ISNGD
+239 ISNGG
-244 SSELVSQTSLDRLGA
+244 SSELVSQSSLDRLGA

-336 VEDTYQGNLMTFG
+336 VENTYQGNLMSFG

-356 LDTLSPGFSMLLQ
+356 LDTISPGFSMLLQ

-393 DWRVLGTETL
+393 DWRVLGSEKL
-403 GSTEMWKIVATNQ
+403 GSTDMWKIVATNQ
-416 DVQELCLGSASMTLL
+416 DIQELCLGSASMTLL

-439 TKQTVN
+439 TKQTVS

-506 ELSPNDDEL
+506 ELSPNDEDL

-521 GEHMPDESTLRTHNL
+521 GEHMPDESVLRLHNL

-565 AIDQQYAT
+565 AIDQQFG
-573 STQWN
+573 SNTQWN

-584 DDIAGWVTFNMT
+584 DDIAGWVTFNIT
-596 GTSSQENCQFDK
+596 GAPSQENCQFDK

-619 REFIPKVLNMSTIE
+619 REFIPKVLNISTIE
-633 DSLLDSTRF
+633 ESLLDSTRF
-642 PTLTSNQGLFTSTGN
+642 PMLTSSQGLFTSSGT

-677 ILTNIGDATDG
+677 ILANIGDATDG
-688 ASTVDISRD
+688 ANTVDISRD
-697 WTEDGWNKRFNLI
+697 WTDDGWNKRFNLI

>member
-1 MKRLSGDLKSSLTAA
+1 MKRLSDDLKSSLTAA

-40 LESGLSRDELGIEAD
+40 LGSGLSRDELGIETE
-55 EALEE
+55 EAVEE
-60 VLEAVIED
+60 VIEAVIED
-68 DPIQPSLSLED
+68 EPIQPSLSLED
-79 EDTLTPEVEP
+79 EDTLTPEIEP
-89 EVVKPVIES
+89 EVVKPVVES
-98 TDDQIIDAS
+98 TDNQIVDAS
-107 LDDVLDAEVLDAEF
+107 LDEVLDAEVLDAEF

-127 VKAPKTVV
+127 VKAPKTVE
-135 AQSTSASKS
+135 ARSTTSKS

-150 LIDMI
+150 LLDMI

-239 ISNGD
+239 ISNGG
-244 SSELVSQTSLDRLGA
+244 SSELVSQASLDRLGA

-545 LQSSASG
+545 LQTSASG
-552 AVAALDDG
+552 AVAAIDDG

-596 GTSSQENCQFDK
+596 GTPSQENCQFDK

-619 REFIPKVLNMSTIE
+619 REFIPKVLNISTIE
-633 DSLLDSTRF
+633 ESLLDSTRF
-642 PTLTSNQGLFTSTGN
+642 PMLTSDQGLFTNAGN
-657 YHPET
+657 YHSET

>member
-40 LESGLSRDELGIEAD
+40 LKSGLSRDELGIEDD

-596 GTSSQENCQFDK
+596 GTPSQENCQFDK

-642 PTLTSNQGLFTSTGN
+642 PTLTSNQGLFTSAGN

-662 RVGYLV
+662 RVGYLL

>member
-1 MKRLSGDLKSSLTAA
+1 MKRLSDDLKSSLTAA

-40 LESGLSRDELGIEAD
+40 LESGLGRDELGIETD
-55 EALEE
+55 EIAEE
-60 VLEAVIED
+60 VIEAVIDREV
-68 DPIQPSLSLED
+68 IQPSLSLED
-79 EDTLTPEVEP
+79 EDTLTPAIEP
-89 EVVKPVIES
+89 EVHKPVFQSSDEHS
-98 TDDQIIDAS
+98 EGS
-107 LDDVLDAEVLDAEF
+107 NHGDVLDAEVLDAEF
-121 VTLDEE
+121 TSLDEE
-127 VKAPKTVV
+127 VKAPKTIHSQV
-135 AQSTSASKS
+135 QSTKFT
-144 SGDAAT
+144 GNAT
-150 LIDMI
+150 TLLEMI

-176 YFNNQLEPFTADT
+176 YFNTQLEPFTADK

-194 EMTYTISDGDFM
+194 EMTYTISEGDFM
-206 ASEGFLDLVLDQIE
+206 ASDGFLDLVLDRFE
-220 TEDDICKL
+220 TDDDICKL
-228 RLLFDGSGDVS
+228 RLLFSGSGELS
-239 ISNGD
+239 ITDGD
-244 SSELVSQTSLDRLGA
+244 QSELVSQTTLDRKGA

-268 DWLTVESVSEYDFS
+268 DWLTVESVSKYDLS
-282 AFTIQRHLRSS
+282 DLTIQRQLTS
-293 IPGSSACSDFPA
+293 ILNSDICSTSKA
-305 SVSGTADLTSTQW
+305 SVTGDADLTATQW

-416 DVQELCLGSASMTLL
+416 DIQELCLGSASMTLL

-439 TKQTVN
+439 TKQTVS

-506 ELSPNDDEL
+506 ELSPNDDDL

-521 GEHMPDESTLRTHNL
+521 GEHMPDESVLRLHNL
-536 EAAIDCLDY
+536 DTAIDCLDY

-565 AIDQQYAT
+565 AIDQQFG
-573 STQWN
+573 SNTQWN

-584 DDIAGWVTFNMT
+584 DDIAGWVTFNIT
-596 GTSSQENCQFDK
+596 GAPSQENCQFDK

-619 REFIPKVLNMSTIE
+619 REFIPKVLNISTIE
-633 DSLLDSTRF
+633 ESLLDSTRF
-642 PTLTSNQGLFTSTGN
+642 PMLTSSQGLFTSSGT

-677 ILTNIGDATDG
+677 ILANIGDATDG
-688 ASTVDISRD
+688 ANTVDISRD
-697 WTEDGWNKRFNLI
+697 WTDDGWNKRFNLI